1 MCFYHE
7 GGIIYV
13 MSSMSPAS
21 TIVIRRA
28 VTGDIAGLARL
39 ATLDSAR
46 PLTGEILVA
55 EHDGGARAA
64 LSLHDGRAIADPFL
78 PTAGDVALLRTRAEP
93 ACTAASASARSRR
106 GLRARVRPARA

>member
-1 MCFYHE
+1 MFFYH
-7 GGIIYV
+7 GGFKMNV

-39 ATLDSAR
+39 AALDSAR
-46 PLTGEILVA
+46 PLSGEILVA
-55 EHDGGARAA
+55 ETGGAPRAA
-64 LSLHDGRAIADPFL
+64 LSLHDGRAIADPFQA
-78 PTAGDVALLRTRAEP
+78 TAADVELLRTRATLLHAP
-93 ACTAASASARSRR
+93 APSQGVRR

>member
-1 MCFYHE
+1 
-7 GGIIYV
+7 
-13 MSSMSPAS
+13 MSSMSRAS

-55 EHDGGARAA
+55 EHDGHPRAA

-78 PTAGDVALLRTRAEP
+78 PTAGDVALLRTRAGLLHGGDR
-93 ACTAASASARSRR
+93 AHSLRR
-106 GLRARVRPARA
+106 GLRARVHPARA

>member
-1 MCFYHE
+1 MCFYHG
-7 GGIIYV
+7 GGIMYV

-39 ATLDSAR
+39 AALDSAR
-46 PLTGEILVA
+46 PLAGEILVA
-55 EHDGGARAA
+55 EHDGAARAA

-78 PTAGDVALLRTRAEP
+78 PTAGDVALLRTRADLLHAGEP
-93 ACTAASASARSRR
+93 ARSPRR

>member
-1 MCFYHE
+1 
-7 GGIIYV
+7 

-46 PLTGEILVA
+46 PLTGEVLLA
-55 EHDGGARAA
+55 EHDGQPRAA
-64 LSLHDGRAIADPFL
+64 LSLRDGRTIADPFL
-78 PTAGDVALLRTRAEP
+78 PTAGDVELLRTRAALMHGAGP
-93 ACTAASASARSRR
+93 TRSLRR
-106 GLRARVRPARA
+106 GLRARVRTARA

>member
-1 MCFYHE
+1 MCFYHD

-55 EHDGGARAA
+55 EHDGQPRAA
-64 LSLHDGRAIADPFL
+64 LSLLDGRAIADPFL
-78 PTAGDVALLRTRAEP
+78 PTAGDVALLRTRAGLLHGSERV
-93 ACTAASASARSRR
+93 RSLRR

>member
-1 MCFYHE
+1 LCFYHD

-55 EHDGGARAA
+55 EHDGTARAA

-78 PTAGDVALLRTRAEP
+78 PTAGDVALLRTRADLLHD
-93 ACTAASASARSRR
+93 SGRARSPRR
-106 GLRARVRPARA
+106 GLRARMRPARA

>member
-1 MCFYHE
+1 MCFYHD
-7 GGIIYV
+7 GGIMYV

-39 ATLDSAR
+39 AALDSAR
-46 PLTGEILVA
+46 PLAGEILVA
-55 EHDGGARAA
+55 EHDGAPRAA
-64 LSLHDGRAIADPFL
+64 VSLHDGRAIADPFL
-78 PTAGDVALLRTRAEP
+78 PTAGDVALLRTRAELLR
-93 ACTAASASARSRR
+93 TDGRVHSSRR